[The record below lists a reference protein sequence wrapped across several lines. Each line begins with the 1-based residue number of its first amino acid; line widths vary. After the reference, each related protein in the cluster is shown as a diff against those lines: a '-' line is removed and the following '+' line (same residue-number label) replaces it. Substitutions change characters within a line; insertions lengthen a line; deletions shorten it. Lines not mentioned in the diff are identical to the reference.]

1 MTTFIKEKTNFLNS
15 ENKSVNEKA
24 IILNENIDKHEDLKN
39 SGDRNIENVYITLHS
54 LGRL

>member
-24 IILNENIDKHEDLKN
+24 IILNENIDKYEDLKN
-39 SGDRNIENVYITLHS
+39 SGDRNIENVHITLHS